1 MPDNVRRR
9 RLQGKCNREIPP
21 AGRLCARLVRVE
33 RQCKRLPF
41 LWQQRKPCKPH
52 PKQDR
57 IENHV
62 AARHV
67 FRLVA
72 GGHWRQCHWID
83 DYTRH
88 NPAYRS
94 ASLTVQPGLCICCT
108 DRMKT
113 QSLRASGSSRSDFQ
127 WPDAVTVPLAELLP
141 ASQICGRKIIAA
153 VTKGEDTSVRFR
165 QFLLYA
171 GGCPED
177 FAAAGRKER

>member
-1 MPDNVRRR
+1 MQVERGQVRKVRASQGRMPDNVRRR

-94 ASLTVQPGLCICCT
+94 ASQFDEIVCC
-108 DRMKT
+108 R
-113 QSLRASGSSRSDFQ
+113 GG
-127 WPDAVTVPLAELLP
+127 
-141 ASQICGRKIIAA
+141 GREISCSFRQLFSTFCSVRETGKRGKII
-153 VTKGEDTSVRFR
+153 
-165 QFLLYA
+165 
-171 GGCPED
+171 
-177 FAAAGRKER
+177 